1 MRFDLLLA
9 QRPPAFAALGLEAI
23 RPLWAGVRVTGLKP
37 RRDLMIHGNKERA
50 RDIYAGFFTLEGRM
64 VECRGR
70 SVFALTPPSTEFAAS
85 LHGFGWLEDLQA
97 SGRALD
103 RAHARAL
110 VGDWLK
116 RKRAK
121 PPTARFLQVRANR
134 LQNWVKAAPFLLE
147 GASEGFRADFF
158 SGLTSEIRHLLL
170 PRLRASDRLAAT
182 FALAHAVAGFTGLE
196 ALAPLTS
203 RRLAHELARLFPGG
217 MVPSRNGS
225 ELASR
230 LEELADLRTDFSP
243 CLAPLERAL
252 AHLTLSDGNL
262 ARFHAGQAD
271 KSIVAPPS
279 PDATFLGGYARLA
292 QGQTSLILDAGTQTV
307 AQSLLAFEFSCGPER
322 IITHCGWPASGST
335 RLQQAASRLAAH
347 SAPCLGT
354 IDPAPV
360 TPKADCGLAPQ
371 GGAWATASHQGWP
384 GFTAERRLFL
394 ASDGNNLRG
403 EDVLT
408 SQGASPYSGPF
419 TLRFHLN
426 PATDARL
433 AEDGRSVL
441 LATGLQIWSFTAK
454 GAVLGVEDSINLCG
468 LTTPEPS
475 RQMTLTLADAA
486 SGAQVNW
493 ALRRVA

>member
-1 MRFDLLLA
+1 MCFDLLTA
-9 QRPPAFAALGLEAI
+9 PRPPAFAAFGLEAI

-37 RRDLMIHGNKERA
+37 RRDLIIHGDKERA

-70 SVFALTPPSTEFAAS
+70 SIFALTPPSTEFAAS

-110 VGDWLK
+110 VGDWLT
-116 RKRAK
+116 RKRAR
-121 PPTARFLQVRANR
+121 PATARLLQVRANR

-147 GASEGFRADFF
+147 GASAGFRADFF
-158 SGLTSEIRHLLL
+158 SGLTTEIRHLLL
-170 PRLRASDRLAAT
+170 PRWQASDRMAAT
-182 FALAHAVAGFTGLE
+182 FALAHALAGLTGLE
-196 ALAPLTS
+196 ALLPLTS
-203 RRLAHELARLFPGG
+203 RRLAQELARLFPDGF
-217 MVPSRNGS
+217 VPSRNGS
-225 ELASR
+225 ELAAR
-230 LEELADLRTDFSP
+230 LEALADLRLDFGD

-252 AHLTLSDGNL
+252 AHMTLSDGNL
-262 ARFHAGQAD
+262 ARFHAAQSN
-271 KSIVAPPS
+271 KSILPPPS
-279 PDATFLGGYARLA
+279 ADATLLGGYARLA
-292 QGQTSLILDAGTQTV
+292 QGQTSLILDAGPQSV

-322 IITHCGWPASGST
+322 IITQCGWPASGSI

-354 IDPAPV
+354 REPDPI
-360 TPKADCGLAPQ
+360 TPKADCGLAAQ
-371 GGAWATASHQGWP
+371 GGAWATASHQGWA
-384 GFTAERRLFL
+384 GFTTERRLFL
-394 ASDGNNLRG
+394 ASDGHNLRG

-408 SQGASPYSGPF
+408 AHSAASDAALF

-426 PATDARL
+426 PSTDARL

-441 LATGLQIWSFTAK
+441 LAAGLQIWSFTAK
-454 GAVLGVEDSINLCG
+454 GAVLDVADSISLAG
-468 LTTPEPS
+468 LAAPVPA
-475 RQMTLTLADAA
+475 RQITLTVANAA
-486 SGAQVNW
+486 TGAQVNW

>member
-1 MRFDLLLA
+1 MRLDLLLA

-37 RRDLMIHGNKERA
+37 RRDLVIHGDKERA

-70 SVFALTPPSTEFAAS
+70 SVFALTPPSTAFAAS
-85 LHGFGWLEDLQA
+85 LHGFGWLKDLQA

-121 PPTARFLQVRANR
+121 PATARLLQVRANR
-134 LQNWVKAAPFLLE
+134 LQNWVKAAPFLLKD
-147 GASEGFRADFF
+147 ASDSFRTDFF
-158 SGLTSEIRHLLL
+158 AGLTTEIRHMLL
-170 PRLRASDRLAAT
+170 PRWQASDRIAAT
-182 FALAHAVAGFTGLE
+182 LTLAHAVAGLNGLE
-196 ALAPLTS
+196 ALAPLTA
-203 RRLAHELARLFPGG
+203 RRLAQELAQLFPGG

-225 ELASR
+225 ELAER
-230 LEELADLRTDFSP
+230 LEGLADLRTDFGP
-243 CLAPLERAL
+243 CIAPLEGAL
-252 AHLTLSDGNL
+252 AHMTLSDGNL
-262 ARFHAGQAD
+262 VRFHAGQAD
-271 KSIVAPPS
+271 KSPVVPQQMGAGL
-279 PDATFLGGYARLA
+279 LGGYARLA
-292 QGQTSLILDAGTQTV
+292 QGHTSLVLDAGVQSV
-307 AQSLLAFEFSCGPER
+307 AQSLLAFEFSSGPER
-322 IITHCGWPASGST
+322 IITHCGWPASGSA

-347 SAPCLGT
+347 SAPCLGAL
-354 IDPAPV
+354 DPAPV
-360 TPKADCGLAPQ
+360 TPKADCGSAPQ

-394 ASDGNNLRG
+394 AGDGNNLRG

-408 SQGASPYSGPF
+408 PQGAPPQEGSF
-419 TLRFHLN
+419 ILRFHLN

-454 GAVLGVEDSINLCG
+454 GAALGVEDSISLCSMS
-468 LTTPEPS
+468 TPQPS
-475 RQMTLTLADAA
+475 RQMTLTVTDPA
-486 SGAQVNW
+486 SGAHVNW
-493 ALRRVA
+493 AFRRVA